1 MRLGGRSGLRSS
13 GEPGW
18 LVREECKR
26 TEERVDQF
34 SHPRW
39 ARHQA
44 SVGENRGRRGWHA
57 DSSEFSA
64 CRSTQDLPKDV
75 K

>member
-18 LVREECKR
+18 LVRECKR

-44 SVGENRGRRGWHA
+44 SVGENERKKRMAR
-57 DSSEFSA
+57 
-64 CRSTQDLPKDV
+64 
-75 K
+75 